1 VNSSFVRL
9 GSARSSEERLAN
21 ATALACIVTPVP
33 PPAGRSPPRE
43 PHLAADDDG
52 VGAAADLPTAERRV
66 VALGPK
72 QNQRTNDKLF
82 RREAV
87 RSGLLLREALDEKPI
102 EVLPFG

>member
-1 VNSSFVRL
+1 
-9 GSARSSEERLAN
+9 
-21 ATALACIVTPVP
+21 
-33 PPAGRSPPRE
+33 
-43 PHLAADDDG
+43 